1 MARFWKGALAL
12 IYPPQ
17 CPACGVPTGGT
28 GGLCADCWRETT
40 FLSGPGCP
48 GCAVPV
54 AEAGMAC
61 DHCRTRPRPWAG
73 AVAAFAYEG
82 AARTMVLALK
92 HGDRPDLAPALAGWL
107 AQAAAPAVRP
117 GMVVVPVPLHPARLM
132 RRRYNQAALI
142 GARLAAGLGLAHR
155 PAALRRTCNTPMQDH
170 RSHADRFANQQDAM
184 AVARGADLAGR
195 PVLLVDDVMASGA
208 TLAAA
213 AEALLA
219 AGAGPLAVAV
229 LARAVK
235 AGRLEHRP
243 ELPEGED

>member
-132 RRRYNQAALI
+132 RRRYNQAALV
-142 GARLAAGLGLAHR
+142 GAGVARRLALPHL
-155 PAALRRTCNTPMQDH
+155 PQALRRVRNTPMQDH
-170 RSHADRFANQQDAM
+170 RGLEERFANQAGAF
-184 AVARGADLAGR
+184 AVPARARPLLAGR

-208 TLAAA
+208 TLTAATEVL
-213 AEALLA
+213 AE
-219 AGAGPLAVAV
+219 AGAGPVTVAMI
-229 LARAVK
+229 ARAVK
-235 AGRLEHRP
+235 
-243 ELPEGED
+243 D